1 MNPKLIVALVI
12 FAAAVLIFFL
22 NSGDAEELPDSTP
35 SIATPYKCAGCDNK
49 VELSD
54 DQYFAKREEV
64 GGEPPF
70 ICSACSKQQLYRLY
84 ICSFCSTEFFGAE
97 VPGGAAGCPKCNPP
111 QEEYV
116 APSGEEKQKR
126 RRVRSF

>member
-22 NSGDAEELPDSTP
+22 NSGDAEELPESTP
-35 SIATPYKCAGCDNK
+35 SIATPYKCAGCDSK

-70 ICSACSKQQLYRLY
+70 ICSACTKQQLYRLY
-84 ICSFCSTEFFGAE
+84 TCTFCSTEFFGAE
-97 VPGGAAGCPKCNPP
+97 VPGGTGQCPKCNPP
-111 QEEYV
+111 VDDYV
-116 APSGEEKQKR
+116 APEVEERKE
-126 RRVRSF
+126 RRVLSY